1 MRLPPRMVNST
12 SFFGAEQMKSSVV
25 AVANGLL
32 TAPTWKCFTASY
44 RLVPEKPENRPT
56 QQRFLGSDGVSRY
69 EAVTVRT
76 AF

>member
-44 RLVPEKPENRPT
+44 RLVPEKPENRLT
-56 QQRFLGSDGVSRY
+56 QQRFLGYDGVRRY
-69 EAVTVRT
+69 QTVGLT
-76 AF
+76 TDS